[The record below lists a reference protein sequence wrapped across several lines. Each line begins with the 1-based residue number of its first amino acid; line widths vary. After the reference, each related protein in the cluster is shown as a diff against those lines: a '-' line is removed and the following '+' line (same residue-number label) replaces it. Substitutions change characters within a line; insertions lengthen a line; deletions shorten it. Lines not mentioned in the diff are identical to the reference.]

1 LVKFI
6 DRINNE
12 WVVACR
18 RLSPEALFALLVDSS
33 TQIVDLW
40 KRADLDELGEPVSWA
55 GPEPAPI
62 WLNAARDYTE
72 YWVHQ
77 QQIRDAVGIPLLD
90 DPEFLSPVVDTFMRA
105 LPFTLR
111 ESAAPKGK
119 QVSYSVS
126 GDAGSIWTATRS
138 AQSWT
143 LDRRPSA
150 RSPISS
156 VSTDPDTF
164 WRLCTRNV
172 RLDEVRDRIKTK
184 GDGQLCAAMLTMVT
198 IIV

>member
-1 LVKFI
+1 
-6 DRINNE
+6 
-12 WVVACR
+12 
-18 RLSPEALFALLVDSS
+18 LFALLVDNS

-62 WLNAARDYTE
+62 WLDAARDYTE
-72 YWVHQ
+72 YWAHQ

-90 DPEFLSPVVDTFMRA
+90 DPEFLGPVVDTFMRA

-111 ESAAPKGK
+111 ESTAPKGK

-126 GDAGSIWTATRS
+126 GGSGGTWTATRS
-138 AQSWT
+138 AHCWT
-143 LDRRPSA
+143 LDRGASTRAS
-150 RSPISS
+150 ISS

-184 GDGQLCAAMLTMVT
+184 GDGQLCATMLTMVT